1 MIQNDT
7 ESFKKIVLYRFKG
20 SQQVKEMKRRN
31 VDDALAKIIT
41 KETYVSKFEELNKKT
56 KKTKRAIFQRGSKKI
71 TFF

>member
-7 ESFKKIVLYRFKG
+7 ESFKKVVLYRFKG

-41 KETYVSKFEELNKKT
+41 KETYVSKFEELNKKSRKQKGLYFKEEV
-56 KKTKRAIFQRGSKKI
+56 KK
-71 TFF
+71 